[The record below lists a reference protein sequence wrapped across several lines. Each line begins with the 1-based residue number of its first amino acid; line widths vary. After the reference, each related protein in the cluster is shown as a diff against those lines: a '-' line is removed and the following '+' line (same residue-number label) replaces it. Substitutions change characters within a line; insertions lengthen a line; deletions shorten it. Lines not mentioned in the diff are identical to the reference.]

1 MDEWLYL
8 ASKQKEYCVFPSF
21 CVCFSFTTLAD
32 ILDIQTDIVLVLV
45 LKILYSLD
53 NNN

>member
-21 CVCFSFTTLAD
+21 CPFFLYHIGRYVGYPNWYRIGTG
-32 ILDIQTDIVLVLV
+32 
-45 LKILYSLD
+45 LKD
-53 NNN
+53 PV

>member
-21 CVCFSFTTLAD
+21 CLFSFTILAD

-45 LKILYSLD
+45 LKILYSSD